1 MIYRYSLSIRK
12 GGSKL
17 SPGQTS
23 TIPLWNWPA
32 VQRINPHV
40 DQQALQNM
48 TRIKKLSK
56 LVRIVSTSFPLCL
69 FHPPDALFLVLVF
82 FSYLLSGPGH
92 ASRLGFCFVILLK
105 RQVATRIVEGCS
117 HGFCFFFSLL
127 FACFE
132 CAFTACFLN
141 RPFYIHAGPTAVFA
155 PAVCTCL
162 PAARHSG
169 WYLLRSFI
177 LNNW

>member
-40 DQQALQNM
+40 DQQALQNI
-48 TRIKKLSK
+48 TRIKKIKQVGTHSIDQFSSLPFSSSRRP
-56 LVRIVSTSFPLCL
+56 LLGPRLLFISTLRAGSCQETGCYKDRRRGFPPLL
-69 FHPPDALFLVLVF
+69 LL
-82 FSYLLSGPGH
+82 LLS
-92 ASRLGFCFVILLK
+92 S
-105 RQVATRIVEGCS
+105 
-117 HGFCFFFSLL
+117 FSLL
-127 FACFE
+127 WVCLYRLLFKS
-132 CAFTACFLN
+132 L
-141 RPFYIHAGPTAVFA
+141 FYIHAGPMAVFA

-169 WYLLRSFI
+169 WYLLRSSI

>member
-48 TRIKKLSK
+48 TRIKKIKQVGAHSINQFSSLPFSSSRRP
-56 LVRIVSTSFPLCL
+56 LLGPRPLFISTLR
-69 FHPPDALFLVLVF
+69 AG
-82 FSYLLSGPGH
+82 YLGS
-92 ASRLGFCFVILLK
+92 CFVILLK

-117 HGFCFFFSLL
+117 HGFSFFFSLL

-132 CAFTACFLN
+132 CAFTTCFLN

>member
-12 GGSKL
+12 GRSKL

-48 TRIKKLSK
+48 TRIKKIKQVGAHSINQFSSSSLPFSSFRCP
-56 LVRIVSTSFPLCL
+56 LLGPRPLFISTLR
-69 FHPPDALFLVLVF
+69 AG
-82 FSYLLSGPGH
+82 YLGS
-92 ASRLGFCFVILLK
+92 CFVILLN

-132 CAFTACFLN
+132 CAFTTCFLN